1 MSATTLPTAPELWDR
16 IQPYALGAAAIG
28 AALGL
33 LGWWLSP
40 DHFFQSY
47 LWAYLIFLNISVG
60 SLTIL
65 LLNNLTGGLWG
76 LAIRRIL
83 EAMAQNLLVMAI
95 LFIPIALGMHH
106 IFPWANA
113 EHVAHDPLLQKK
125 ASYLNVSFF
134 LIRAAI
140 YFVVWNAIA
149 WHLRS
154 VNIRQERDYSRVRD
168 RRLRTI
174 SGPALVLHGGMLSF
188 AAIDWM
194 MSLEPHW
201 FSSIFPVLVGVSQML
216 PALAL
221 AIWTLTRQA
230 ANPSF
235 GPMIS
240 KTLWNDLGNLMLAF
254 VMLWAYM
261 SFSQFLLIWSGNLPE
276 ETIYYLR
283 RIEGGWQVLA
293 WVLFLFYFALP
304 FVLLLSRDMKRNPN
318 RIAAIACII
327 LTLHVIHHFWLIQ
340 PSFGAHET
348 PNASPAPA
356 GDTKGHETKKEPQ
369 TAGETTED
377 VPTPGLRAHWLDAA
391 LFLGIGGI
399 WSWSFLRGIR
409 SRRMLL
415 EWDPAWQE
423 YLAHGRDSHG
433 H

>member
-1 MSATTLPTAPELWDR
+1 MTTASLPNAPLLWEKA
-16 IQPYALGAAAIG
+16 QPYLLGAAALG
-28 AALGL
+28 GVLGL

-40 DHFFQSY
+40 EHFFQSY
-47 LWAYLIFLNISVG
+47 LWAFLIFLNISVG
-60 SLTIL
+60 SLTIQ

-83 EAMAQNLLVMAI
+83 EAMSKNLLLMAI
-95 LFIPIALGMHH
+95 LFIPIAFGMHH
-106 IFPWANA
+106 IFPWADPA
-113 EHVAHDPLLQKK
+113 HVAGDELLKKK
-125 ASYLNVSFF
+125 APYLNVSFF

-140 YFVVWNAIA
+140 YFVLWNLIA
-149 WHLRS
+149 WHLRT
-154 VNIRQERDYSRVRD
+154 VNSRQERGYDAARE
-168 RRLRTI
+168 RRLRVF
-174 SGPALVLHGGMLSF
+174 SGPALVLHGAALSF
-188 AAIDWM
+188 AGIDWI

-216 PALAL
+216 PAMAL

-230 ANPSF
+230 ENPSF

-261 SFSQFLLIWSGNLPE
+261 SFSQLLLIWSGNLPE
-276 ETIYYLR
+276 ETIYYIR
-283 RIEGGWQVLA
+283 RVEGGWQVLA

-304 FVLLLSRDMKRNPN
+304 FVLLLSRDIKRSPK
-318 RIAAIACII
+318 RIAVVACII

-340 PSFGAHET
+340 PSFGAHD
-348 PNASPAPA
+348 AHAGPAPA
-356 GDTKGHETKKEPQ
+356 HGNAKGRDEKKPPQ
-369 TAGETTED
+369 TASETLEE
-377 VPTPGLRAHWLDAA
+377 PHFPGFRAHWLDAA
-391 LFLGIGGI
+391 LFLAIGGI
-399 WSWSFLRGIR
+399 WSWSFLRGMQ
-409 SRRMLL
+409 SRRMLI